1 MNYIPFKRNEPKR
14 YSDQCNKILN
24 NNNNNIYKEK
34 RKIIT
39 DISPF
44 NLDKHIKFNNLNS
57 KCYNESEIYAI
68 NNQINFSK
76 EKSDKIRN
84 RSLNNDNKYSLAR
97 NLFKEHSEFKKGI
110 NEKDQE
116 IYGDK
121 NSPFR
126 DGSTNPK
133 FGRISLNSYY
143 N

>member
-76 EKSDKIRN
+76 EKSET
-84 RSLNNDNKYSLAR
+84 SLNAHLTEKISDLEKQIYEAPEYYLWTHKRWKHKNDVPNK
-97 NLFKEHSEFKKGI
+97 F
-110 NEKDQE
+110 Q
-116 IYGDK
+116 
-121 NSPFR
+121 
-126 DGSTNPK
+126 
-133 FGRISLNSYY
+133 
-143 N
+143 